1 MKKIL
6 FKKILSDCFIF
17 FLITLISASIIIWV
31 FQAVN
36 YLDIMIEDGRSFI
49 IYTNYTLLSL
59 PKIISKILPF
69 ALFFS
74 FFFIFNK
81 YEMNNELIIF
91 WTLGV
96 NKMEFVRFFL
106 KFSILI
112 MLIQILLTTLLVPMS
127 QKFSRTL
134 IKSSNID
141 FFESFIKPKRFNDTI
156 NNLTIFAEDKDKN
169 GVLKNL
175 YLKKILKDNDFQITY
190 AKKGIFANKSGTNVL
205 ILYDGETVKG
215 ENDKIINF
223 KFSKSDFG
231 LKNFETNTITQF
243 KIQETSTIDLYRCIV
258 NLTKEER
265 KKKIFLYENC
275 STKNLNNVFVEII
288 KRLLMPFYIPI
299 LVLISL
305 LLITKPKENI
315 GYAKLKILVFITG
328 VLIIILSEASL
339 RFVQGELVKN
349 LKIFFVPTI
358 LFVIFYCNFLYKFEL
373 KYNLKKNIK

>member
-299 LVLISL
+299 LVIISL